1 MESNGDLGKLVCAS
15 RWLLLRHRGPKSR
28 AVYFQEKPKLGVL
41 GKFAHF
47 QILVMIQIV

>member
-1 MESNGDLGKLVCAS
+1 MGSNGDLGKLICAS

-28 AVYFQEKPKLGVL
+28 AVFFQEKPKLGVL
-41 GKFAHF
+41 GKVARF